1 MLQRQLGEIQIHRII
16 ESEQPD
22 FDPMAFFPETTP
34 EDWVPHQPW
43 LQPWCW
49 DPTSGNLIF
58 PMQSFLVRG
67 PRYTILVDTCV
78 GDHKERQR
86 PSWHMT
92 SSGAYLHRLAAAGV
106 APEEV
111 DYVMCTHMHT
121 DHVGWNTR
129 LDNGRWVPTF
139 PNAQYI
145 MSAKEWAYWEALH
158 KETPVPQI
166 ADSVLPIVEAGKA
179 VLVSNDHAINDDVW
193 LESTPGHTPDH
204 VSVRLSSHGAQ
215 AVITGDLIHC
225 PVQCAEPMW
234 IARPDYDAEQA
245 RQTRR
250 SFLERYCDTD
260 VLVCAT
266 HFPSPSFG
274 HIVPEGNAFRFQY
287 EHDTQGSRQEIGP
300 AR

>member
-34 EDWVPHQPW
+34 EDWVPHKPW
-43 LQPWCW
+43 LQPWCLE
-49 DPTSGNLIF
+49 PTSGNLIF
-58 PMQSFLVRG
+58 PMQSFLLRG

-78 GDHKERQR
+78 GDHKKRQR

-92 SSGAYLHRLAAAGV
+92 SSGAYLHQLAAAGV
-106 APEEV
+106 SPEEV

-158 KETPVPQI
+158 QETPVPQI
-166 ADSVLPIVEAGKA
+166 ADSVLPIIEAGKA
-179 VLVSNDHAINDDVW
+179 VLVSNDYAINDDVW
-193 LESTPGHTPDH
+193 LESTPGHTPHH

-234 IARPDYDAEQA
+234 VARPDYDPEQA

-274 HIVPEGNAFRFQY
+274 HIVPEGHAFRFQY
-287 EHDTQGSRQEIGP
+287 ERDT
-300 AR
+300 